1 MAPLGLEAMSTYR
14 SENSKKNNYTDNNN
28 HDSSPYSPA
37 RTHSLSPIRTTNTV
51 FYDSTQSQAQDFY
64 PTFVK
69 STKSRAV
76 DPSMNQLIEP
86 IFTIPRTL
94 ISGKRM
100 TRVEATDFSRIG
112 YGSNCTFYDTKPV
125 KNKKD
130 KKNISS
136 GVVSVGELSA
146 LSDISRTD
154 TSDSPIRGQGQGQGL
169 GQGVGQGQGQ
179 GPGQGQGLGPV
190 QSSGSN
196 SNRNNVGA
204 DSISQSPSRSINTS
218 ISREYIG
225 CDDKIRREEKRRARY
240 NRTFANMEGTKR
252 RLEEAVLDKRMKE
265 LLNQK
270 SRNEDNIR
278 YDTTVF
284 ANDVKCFRSQPLQ
297 VNKQKTKIIKM
308 FIEI

>member
-1 MAPLGLEAMSTYR
+1 MSTYR
-14 SENSKKNNYTDNNN
+14 SENSKKKNYTDNDN

-37 RTHSLSPIRTTNTV
+37 RTHSLSPIRTTNAV

-130 KKNISS
+130 KKNISGS
-136 GVVSVGELSA
+136 VVSVGELSV

-154 TSDSPIRGQGQGQGL
+154 TSDSPLRGAGQGQGVGL
-169 GQGVGQGQGQ
+169 GQGS
-179 GPGQGQGLGPV
+179 GQGQGLGPA
-190 QSSGSN
+190 QSSVSNSNSN
-196 SNRNNVGA
+196 SNRHNNGV

>member
-154 TSDSPIRGQGQGQGL
+154 TSDSPLR
-169 GQGVGQGQGQ
+169 GQGQ

-196 SNRNNVGA
+196 SNRNNVGG
-204 DSISQSPSRSINTS
+204 DGISISPSRSINTS

-297 VNKQKTKIIKM
+297 VNKIK
-308 FIEI
+308 

>member
-1 MAPLGLEAMSTYR
+1 MSTYR
-14 SENSKKNNYTDNNN
+14 SENSKKINYTDNDN

-37 RTHSLSPIRTTNTV
+37 RTHSLSPIRTTNAV

-130 KKNISS
+130 KKNISGS
-136 GVVSVGELSA
+136 VVSVGELSV

-154 TSDSPIRGQGQGQGL
+154 TSDSPLRGAGQGQGVGL
-169 GQGVGQGQGQ
+169 GQGS
-179 GPGQGQGLGPV
+179 GQGQGLGPA
-190 QSSGSN
+190 QSSVSNSNSN
-196 SNRNNVGA
+196 SNRHNNGV
-204 DSISQSPSRSINTS
+204 DSMSQSPSRSINTS